1 MACFACAAMSRRP
14 GKSRATK
21 SPPLPP
27 SRYVGKR
34 PDSGYISD
42 GKHIHQAPQGLGARR
57 ASMHGISYGTYL
69 YIESSSP
76 ARTSP
81 RVGRM
86 ELGSRMA
93 PEADGRHP
101 LARQTLARGSASL
114 RIQDL
119 LRRLRH
125 HHSSSRVS
133 VNSILEFKPN
143 RSEARVEA
151 YGTSQHCSLAGRK
164 PF

>member
-1 MACFACAAMSRRP
+1 
-14 GKSRATK
+14 
-21 SPPLPP
+21 
-27 SRYVGKR
+27 
-34 PDSGYISD
+34 
-42 GKHIHQAPQGLGARR
+42 
-57 ASMHGISYGTYL
+57 MHGISYGTYL
-69 YIESSSP
+69 YIEWSSP

-81 RVGRM
+81 RAGHM

-101 LARQTLARGSASL
+101 LVRQTLARGSARL
-114 RIQDL
+114 HIQDL

-125 HHSSSRVS
+125 HHLSSRVS

-143 RSEARVEA
+143 RPEARVEA
-151 YGTSQHCSLAGRK
+151 YATSRRCGLEGKK